1 VTAGENHRSV
11 RQKKKLYIVA
21 MAIFV
26 VVALFCW
33 WFIVL
38 KSELEKEELVRK
50 ALRVAETFNTPNSE
64 MMFSDR
70 TGPLQ
75 TRQKTYL
82 ENTMRIFPDIMGIR
96 IYDTSRADPVIAVER
111 ARLPNPSSNEGLRK
125 RVLESKEYRIDEVAD
140 SENDSPFLHVFV
152 PLRSTLEDPVTSVIE
167 VVYSKQ
173 LPDSFLIAELTAS
186 GLFVFVLVT
195 ILFDTSILIERRKKD
210 SDSNIRIKWIE
221 RNVEAFLILSVGLAV
236 TFYVSFHAYQLN
248 LHSTERAFQRLAA
261 AETDN
266 VFEIMREVEDSQLEA
281 LARFFESS
289 VHVDA
294 EEFHRFAGFL
304 QRKKTVWGW
313 SWAPVVAVSRK
324 SAFEAKARMDGL
336 ENFSVRN
343 YQTSQGTF
351 SSDADGWM
359 YPLLFV
365 EPQIKGPSVLG
376 LDLGSIPKL
385 RDALEES
392 LDTALVTSSVP
403 LSFSLGGEPFSG
415 ALVFRPVFQRNGEP
429 RGVIAAFLD
438 IKTLL
443 QAYSGENGKSIS
455 EIKIFQMEPNGS
467 IKLLGLYGETEEET
481 ESGSLSGASSVISVL
496 HAYGKTYIVETPKD
510 PAFWG
515 HYSPRWWLVTSLGGF
530 FVSGSLATF
539 AGAQTWK
546 RRYLRRQVA
555 EKTAALQESEERYRS
570 VFENSHAS
578 MLIIDP
584 QDGTIYDANPAAEK
598 FYGWDRQ
605 TLKAMK
611 ITDINTMSPEDVRE
625 EMDKAKKTFQT
636 VFAFRHRRADGSI
649 ADVEVFSGPFLI
661 KGDTYLFSVIHD
673 VTSRRKAEEA
683 LRDSEERQ
691 KAFINTSSEIMF
703 IKDEQLR
710 YVVVNDSACEFLGR
724 PKEEILGKT
733 DFDLMGEK
741 KAELFYRSDIGA
753 LQSGNSCV
761 TEETIG
767 ERIYETTKFPVPLK
781 RGNKGLG
788 GIIRDVT
795 DQKYHESR
803 LRHVATHDGLTG
815 LANRSLSQD
824 RLEQAILH
832 AKRNGGS
839 VGVLLLDLDRFKV
852 LNDSLGHSFGDELL
866 CAVARRLEGIV
877 RESDTVARL
886 GGDEFVLLLSDVARG
901 KDIHSVALKVVQEI
915 SKPYVIANREV
926 TVTASLGFSI
936 FPQDGYDAETLVRL
950 ADVAMYEAKRK
961 GRNKVQQYAEGMDRQ
976 VMVVHEMEME
986 LRKAVELGKLML
998 EFQPVANTLK
1008 GRVES
1013 IEVLTRWNHPTYGII
1028 SPADF
1033 IPLAEET
1040 ELIFPIGEWV
1050 IEETCRSMKDMF
1062 RSGVNPVQ
1070 FSINLSAVQFRSKN
1084 LVGTLEH
1091 CLEKYSINPGHVMFE
1106 LTETQ
1111 IMHDPEGAS
1120 EIMKRLS
1127 RLGFRIALDD
1137 FGTGYSSLNHLRR
1150 FPVSIIKIDKSFVH
1164 DAVIDPSAAAIAVSI
1179 VAIAHN
1185 LGLSTVAEGV
1195 ETFEQLDLVKGWECD
1210 AYQGYLLSKPLNLEM
1225 MRKFLLDRSDS
1236 EMT

>member
-1 VTAGENHRSV
+1 
-11 RQKKKLYIVA
+11 
-21 MAIFV
+21 
-26 VVALFCW
+26 
-33 WFIVL
+33 
-38 KSELEKEELVRK
+38 
-50 ALRVAETFNTPNSE
+50 
-64 MMFSDR
+64 
-70 TGPLQ
+70 
-75 TRQKTYL
+75 
-82 ENTMRIFPDIMGIR
+82 
-96 IYDTSRADPVIAVER
+96 
-111 ARLPNPSSNEGLRK
+111 
-125 RVLESKEYRIDEVAD
+125 
-140 SENDSPFLHVFV
+140 
-152 PLRSTLEDPVTSVIE
+152 
-167 VVYSKQ
+167 
-173 LPDSFLIAELTAS
+173 
-186 GLFVFVLVT
+186 
-195 ILFDTSILIERRKKD
+195 
-210 SDSNIRIKWIE
+210 
-221 RNVEAFLILSVGLAV
+221 
-236 TFYVSFHAYQLN
+236 
-248 LHSTERAFQRLAA
+248 
-261 AETDN
+261 
-266 VFEIMREVEDSQLEA
+266 
-281 LARFFESS
+281 
-289 VHVDA
+289 
-294 EEFHRFAGFL
+294 
-304 QRKKTVWGW
+304 
-313 SWAPVVAVSRK
+313 
-324 SAFEAKARMDGL
+324 
-336 ENFSVRN
+336 
-343 YQTSQGTF
+343 
-351 SSDADGWM
+351 
-359 YPLLFV
+359 
-365 EPQIKGPSVLG
+365 
-376 LDLGSIPKL
+376 
-385 RDALEES
+385 
-392 LDTALVTSSVP
+392 
-403 LSFSLGGEPFSG
+403 
-415 ALVFRPVFQRNGEP
+415 
-429 RGVIAAFLD
+429 
-438 IKTLL
+438 
-443 QAYSGENGKSIS
+443 
-455 EIKIFQMEPNGS
+455 
-467 IKLLGLYGETEEET
+467 
-481 ESGSLSGASSVISVL
+481 
-496 HAYGKTYIVETPKD
+496 
-510 PAFWG
+510 
-515 HYSPRWWLVTSLGGF
+515 
-530 FVSGSLATF
+530 
-539 AGAQTWK
+539 
-546 RRYLRRQVA
+546 
-555 EKTAALQESEERYRS
+555 
-570 VFENSHAS
+570 
-578 MLIIDP
+578 
-584 QDGTIYDANPAAEK
+584 
-598 FYGWDRQ
+598 
-605 TLKAMK
+605 
-611 ITDINTMSPEDVRE
+611 
-625 EMDKAKKTFQT
+625 
-636 VFAFRHRRADGSI
+636 
-649 ADVEVFSGPFLI
+649 
-661 KGDTYLFSVIHD
+661 
-673 VTSRRKAEEA
+673 
-683 LRDSEERQ
+683 
-691 KAFINTSSEIMF
+691 
-703 IKDEQLR
+703 
-710 YVVVNDSACEFLGR
+710 
-724 PKEEILGKT
+724 
-733 DFDLMGEK
+733 
-741 KAELFYRSDIGA
+741 
-753 LQSGNSCV
+753 V